1 MSVAGPGSFSAAS
14 RLTRAAMALAL
25 ATRSGTPAWAAFR
38 ASAKIAASE
47 TGCLAQTKT
56 WAEEALVCLRQVRRF
71 TQHYIGQVAQTLTQA
86 GCGAHKVMPLAR
98 AT

>member
-1 MSVAGPGSFSAAS
+1 MQ
-14 RLTRAAMALAL
+14 
-25 ATRSGTPAWAAFR
+25 
-38 ASAKIAASE
+38 

-56 WAEEALVCLRQVRRF
+56 RAEEALDCLRQVRRL
-71 TQHYIGQVAQTLTQA
+71 TQHYIGQVAQALTQT